1 MYCEIGNDDNIRIEL
16 HKNSKHMIPISMDI
30 LVPSFIDYDISV
42 NDETRIIAR
51 KSFLRSYNCGKY

>member
-1 MYCEIGNDDNIRIEL
+1 MGNDDNIRIEQ

-51 KSFLRSYNCGKY
+51 ISF